1 MKFNIS
7 VFLGSLT
14 RIQKCRTC
22 KYPGVYDSKDM
33 GGGRGK
39 LAIVGSVEFH
49 CWPTVRWHTPCR
61 SCLPCI
67 RFPGQ
72 HFASA
77 AHPHV
82 EIVGRPSRKVR
93 ADKPEPTT
101 HWIFILSNETCL
113 WDRPNE
119 KTLPWDPQ
127 QTLPMSSE

>member
-1 MKFNIS
+1 MS

-72 HFASA
+72 HFPSA
-77 AHPHV
+77 AHPLV
-82 EIVGRPSRKVR
+82 EISRPAISQGPGGQARTNHPLDIHSLKRNMFVGSTERKN
-93 ADKPEPTT
+93 
-101 HWIFILSNETCL
+101 I
-113 WDRPNE
+113 
-119 KTLPWDPQ
+119 TLGPQ
-127 QTLPMSSE
+127 QTLPVSSE